1 MVLDLNLY
9 KGFIT
14 NSIFYLEAKVLDNI
28 DVEIKI
34 SFFNLVIYPN
44 PVTLGLNVSFSYKR
58 KGGLINYT
66 CDNINYENLANN
78 KFNLILRC
86 NQISGGIFNQDNLLN
101 SYLVIDNSN
110 INYQHALENL
120 LNSKFYFQINKEII
134 SFDGNLFE
142 TNIGNVSL
150 YIDNIVNSKI
160 VNLSGDNVQKSL
172 NNVNY
177 SLLNITN
184 KPTFKYQ
191 LINNNNNNKSY
202 EIIIT
207 FIGSTI
213 DELNESTIKLF
224 KDELF
229 NTLFY
234 ELDLIF
240 YIDFPINKL
249 LNSTNLNTSKKITN
263 LNSKENKINEP
274 KASIETQTCTLVTTN
289 LPNICINEDQKI
301 SYNTSNIGNN
311 VAIYEFIIGNI
322 YVKKGATLTF
332 QLNKNSQKGNIAIT
346 NGLQNYGTINFD
358 TDVSLSDSN
367 ISIDKLC
374 PSFNINNNYWAN
386 YGTIIMNS
394 NTITTT
400 GGIELNPQGTIIY

>member
-28 DVEIKI
+28 NVEIKI

-44 PVTLGLNVSFSYKR
+44 PITLGLNVSFSYKR

-66 CDNINYENLANN
+66 CDNINYENLVNN

-110 INYQHALENL
+110 NNYQHALENL
-120 LNSKFYFQINKEII
+120 LYSKFYFQINKEII

-142 TNIGNVSL
+142 TNIGNISL

-184 KPTFKYQ
+184 KPTFKYK

-207 FIGSTI
+207 FIGSTV

-224 KDELF
+224 KDDLF

-234 ELDLIF
+234 DLDLIF

-249 LNSTNLNTSKKITN
+249 LNSKNLNTSKKITN
-263 LNSKENKINEP
+263 LNSKDATTIVKSE
-274 KASIETQTCTLVTTN
+274 CTLTTFAPPPK
-289 LPNICINEDQKI
+289 LCISVDFP
-301 SYNTSNIGNN
+301 YTYTTSNIGTEDF
-311 VAIYEFIIGNI
+311 IYEFIIGNI

-332 QLNKNSQKGNIAIT
+332 QLSKNSQKGNIAIT

-367 ISIDKLC
+367 ISTSTDNLC
-374 PSFNINNNYWAN
+374 PSFNIDNYWAN
-386 YGTIIMNS
+386 YGIINMNG
-394 NTITTT
+394 NTLQNT
-400 GGIELNPQGTIIY
+400 GETELKPHGVINS

>member
-44 PVTLGLNVSFSYKR
+44 PITLGLNVIFSYKN

-66 CDNINYENLANN
+66 CDNINYENLVNN

-110 INYQHALENL
+110 NNYQHALENL

-160 VNLSGDNVQKSL
+160 VNLSGDIVQKSL

-191 LINNNNNNKSY
+191 LINNNNNNKKSY

-234 ELDLIF
+234 DLDLIF

-263 LNSKENKINEP
+263 LNIKDDTSNDKI
-274 KASIETQTCTLVTTN
+274 ACSLVTFN
-289 LPNICINEDQKI
+289 QPKICVSEDL
-301 SYNTSNIGNN
+301 YNYKYTTSDIGGETA
-311 VAIYEFIIGNI
+311 VYEFIIGNI

-332 QLNKNSQKGNIAIT
+332 ILNENSQKGNIAIT

-367 ISIDKLC
+367 ISIDNLC
-374 PSFNINNNYWAN
+374 PSFNINNYWAN
-386 YGTIIMNS
+386 YGTINMNGYKLTS
-394 NTITTT
+394 IGET
-400 GGIELNPQGTIIY
+400 ELNPPGVINS

>member
-14 NSIFYLEAKVLDNI
+14 NSIFYLDAKVLDNI
-28 DVEIKI
+28 DVEVKI

-44 PVTLGLNVSFSYKR
+44 PITLGLNVIFSYKN

-66 CDNINYENLANN
+66 CDNINYENLVNN
-78 KFNLILRC
+78 KFNFILRC

-110 INYQHALENL
+110 NNYQHALENL

-142 TNIGNVSL
+142 TNIGNISL

-184 KPTFKYQ
+184 KPTFKYK

-207 FIGSTI
+207 FIGSTV

-234 ELDLIF
+234 DLDLIF

-249 LNSTNLNTSKKITN
+249 LNSKNLNTSKKITN
-263 LNSKENKINEP
+263 LNSKDAIPTAKS
-274 KASIETQTCTLVTTN
+274 ACTLTTFT
-289 LPNICINEDQKI
+289 PPKICVSVDKV
-301 SYNTSNIGNN
+301 YTYTTSSIGTKDL
-311 VAIYEFIIGNI
+311 IYEFIIGNI
-322 YVKKGATLTF
+322 YVNEGVTLTF
-332 QLNKNSQKGNIAIT
+332 QLSKNSQKGNIAIT

-358 TDVSLSDSN
+358 TDVSLSSSN
-367 ISIDKLC
+367 ISTGTDNLC

-386 YGTIIMNS
+386 YGTINMNGY
-394 NTITTT
+394 TITSPD
-400 GGIELNPQGTIIY
+400 GIKLNPPCTIIS